1 MISIK
6 YTHILAYSPQ
16 ANNTYVYHY
25 ISNDVAD
32 LYETK
37 IRLKKEPQI
46 KYSEFVSDSTAIPD
60 NMVSDDKVY
69 KYMNNLED
77 FIKLYNEQQNE
88 LNKNL
93 VL

>member
-25 ISNDVAD
+25 VSNDVAD

-37 IRLKKEPQI
+37 VRLKKEPQI
-46 KYSEFVSDSTAIPD
+46 KYSEFVSDSTVIPD